1 MDVDGAKNAAAQT
14 PSAVLLSTWRQVRP
28 KRGAVYIP
36 PKPIWLYSLHTKGPL
51 LRAALHVPVVREGAF
66 ENRTGTWAATVG
78 GKRALGLIGSVCST
92 GDHCSG
98 KRGLASQHANSTPS
112 LL

>member
-14 PSAVLLSTWRQVRP
+14 PSAVLLSTRHQVRP

-66 ENRTGTWAATVG
+66 E
-78 GKRALGLIGSVCST
+78 IGPEH
-92 GDHCSG
+92 G
-98 KRGLASQHANSTPS
+98 QPQ
-112 LL
+112 